1 MTTTTIKLQPSL
13 EEFLK
18 LPETKP
24 ASEFINGEIIQ
35 KPMPQGEHSLIQS
48 KLCPVINQITETQ
61 KIAYAFPELR
71 CTFGGQ
77 SIVPDV
83 AVFRWERIPIQ
94 PSGKIANRFEIH
106 PDWAIEILSP
116 DQRQTIVLSKLLH
129 CSRNGTELG
138 WLIDSETETILAMFP
153 GQRIEL
159 FTGSTQLP
167 VIEGIQ
173 LELTAEQVF
182 SWLKFS

>member
-1 MTTTTIKLQPSL
+1 MTATIIKPKPNL

-35 KPMPQGEHSLIQS
+35 KDMPQGEHSLLQVEV
-48 KLCPVINQITETQ
+48 CEAINRVAKSQ

-71 CTFGGQ
+71 CTFGGE
-77 SIVPDV
+77 SIIPDIS
-83 AVFRWERIPIQ
+83 VFRWERIPIL

-106 PDWAIEILSP
+106 PDWAIEIVSP
-116 DQRQTIVLSKLLH
+116 DQNHTKIISKLLH

-138 WLIDSETETILAMFP
+138 WLIDSQIETILVMFP
-153 GQRIEL
+153 GQKIEL

-167 VIEGIQ
+167 VIAGIDLQ
-173 LELTAEQVF
+173 LTVEQVF
-182 SWLKFS
+182 SWLNFS